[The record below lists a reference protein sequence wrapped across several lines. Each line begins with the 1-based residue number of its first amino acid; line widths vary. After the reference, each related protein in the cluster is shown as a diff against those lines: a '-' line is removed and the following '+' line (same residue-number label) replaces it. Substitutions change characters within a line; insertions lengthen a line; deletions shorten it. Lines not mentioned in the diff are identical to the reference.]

1 MLGGQRAKVVRET
14 RKVLLSSVPLEE
26 SNGTSHIGV
35 GSLGV
40 VLRGQRSNFTYK
52 VKCGIDVCRTS

>member
-1 MLGGQRAKVVRET
+1 MLGDQRAKVIREI

-26 SNGTSHIGV
+26 SNNTSRIGV

-52 VKCGIDVCRTS
+52 VKCGIDVFRTS